1 MTRFLVRYFAFICTG
16 ISSFARRVAAICVAS
31 MLFVLS
37 VCAQK
42 YQQTHR
48 VLFYN
53 CENLFDPSDN
63 PQTKDDD
70 FTPRGIRHWTFDRQY
85 RKLISI
91 AQVVAKVGEGSPP
104 CLIGLAEVENDSVI
118 EALLHRTP
126 LWHWQYEYVITQS
139 ADVRGINVALLYQPL
154 NFRLLGWAGLRV
166 QVPAGSKPTRDLLHA
181 WGRLVGGDTL
191 DVVVCHLP
199 SRRGGLRKSA
209 PVRAAAH
216 RCIRHLADSLRAVR
230 SRPHLLVMGD
240 MNDAPNTKALCQ
252 NMRFGEGLSNL
263 MQPLQQQLRQGLLAY
278 GTYKYR
284 GEWDFLDQFW
294 VNDGLKQPEAVNKQS
309 NKQNLQPNLSSHGT
323 VSVWVDSIRS
333 VCFPFML
340 KEDATHMGHRPWC
353 SYHGYR
359 YEGGFSDHL
368 PICLD
373 LHISYK

>member
-1 MTRFLVRYFAFICTG
+1 MPRFFVRYFAFICMS
-16 ISSFARRVAAICVAS
+16 ISAFARRIAAICVAS
-31 MLFVLS
+31 LLFAFS
-37 VCAQK
+37 VCAQE
-42 YQQTHR
+42 YLQTQR

-53 CENLFDPSDN
+53 CENLFDPSDD
-63 PQTKDDD
+63 PQTKDDEY
-70 FTPRGIRHWTFDRQY
+70 TPQGVRHWTFDRQY

-91 AQVVAKVGEGSPP
+91 AQVVAKVGEGGPP
-104 CLIGLAEVENDSVI
+104 CLIGLAEVENDSVL

-126 LWHWQYEYVITQS
+126 LWHWRYEYVITQS

-154 NFRLLGWAGLRV
+154 NFRLLGWTGV
-166 QVPAGSKPTRDLLHA
+166 KVHVPAGSKPTRDLLHA

-199 SRRGGLRKSA
+199 SRRGGLRMSA

-216 RCIRHLADSLRAVR
+216 RCIRRLADSLQVVR
-230 SRPHLLVMGD
+230 SHPHLLVMGD
-240 MNDAPNTKALCQ
+240 MNDAPDTRSLCR
-252 NMRFGEGLSNL
+252 NMRFGEGLTNL
-263 MQPLQQQLRQGLLAY
+263 MQPLQQQLRQGRLVY

-294 VNDGLKQPEAVNKQS
+294 INEGLKRPMSADILSDRPS
-309 NKQNLQPNLSSHGT
+309 NLTSHGT
-323 VSVWVDSIRS
+323 VRVWVDSVRS

-340 KEDATHMGHRPWC
+340 KEDATHMGHRPWR
-353 SYHGYR
+353 SYYGYK